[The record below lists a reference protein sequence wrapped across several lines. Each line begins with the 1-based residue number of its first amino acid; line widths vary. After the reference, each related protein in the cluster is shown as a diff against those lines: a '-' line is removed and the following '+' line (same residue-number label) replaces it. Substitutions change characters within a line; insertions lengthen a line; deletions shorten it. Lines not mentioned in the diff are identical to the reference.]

1 LDPTLFRSI
10 VGSLQ
15 YLSFTHLNISYTV
28 SIVCQFMHSL
38 TTNRWSDVTQILC
51 YLKNI
56 VYHGLLL
63 TQSNISQ
70 LQAFS
75 DVDWASSINDRC
87 ILMVIASFLDQ
98 ISFLE
103 TPISRQLFLTITLKL
118 NIILLPTPLYNFY
131 RYNLYYENLVF
142 PSSHHLPYGAT
153 TSKPP
158 F

>member
-1 LDPTLFRSI
+1 MFRSI